1 MIKNKMKSLLA
12 AALAGALT
20 VSAIPVNASA
30 VVNKF
35 KYSGYEHSHAG
46 DILNELGSYSDA
58 NAFDVIYEGAHH
70 GVSGDGLEEYLTA
83 LETDSTDRGDVELI
97 NEHTVY
103 NVKDNSDNA
112 ASGNSR

>member
-1 MIKNKMKSLLA
+1 MKSLLA

-30 VVNKF
+30 VVSKF

-70 GVSGDGLEEYLTA
+70 GVSGGGLEEYLTA

-103 NVKDNSDNA
+103 NVKDN
-112 ASGNSR
+112 RI

>member
-1 MIKNKMKSLLA
+1 MKSLLA

-35 KYSGYEHSHAG
+35 KYNGYEHSHAG

-58 NAFDVIYEGAHH
+58 NAFDVIYMKARIMAFPAAGWR
-70 GVSGDGLEEYLTA
+70 SISRRLKLIPPTA
-83 LETDSTDRGDVELI
+83 AMLS
-97 NEHTVY
+97 
-103 NVKDNSDNA
+103 
-112 ASGNSR
+112 

>member
-1 MIKNKMKSLLA
+1 MKSLLA

-58 NAFDVIYEGAHH
+58 NAFDVIYEGGIMAFPAA
-70 GVSGDGLEEYLTA
+70 GWRSISRRLKLIPPTA
-83 LETDSTDRGDVELI
+83 AMLS
-97 NEHTVY
+97 
-103 NVKDNSDNA
+103 
-112 ASGNSR
+112 

>member
-35 KYSGYEHSHAG
+35 KYNGYEHSHAG
-46 DILNELGSYSDA
+46 DILNELGK
-58 NAFDVIYEGAHH
+58 
-70 GVSGDGLEEYLTA
+70 
-83 LETDSTDRGDVELI
+83 R
-97 NEHTVY
+97 
-103 NVKDNSDNA
+103 
-112 ASGNSR
+112 

>member
-1 MIKNKMKSLLA
+1 MKSLLA

-35 KYSGYEHSHAG
+35 KYNGYEHSHAG

-70 GVSGDGLEEYLTA
+70 GVSGGGRRSISRRLKLIPPTA
-83 LETDSTDRGDVELI
+83 AMLS
-97 NEHTVY
+97 
-103 NVKDNSDNA
+103 
-112 ASGNSR
+112 